1 MKALPYRVTLLL
13 IGGVCIEN
21 KYFFLTSKEAFDY
34 AVELDIEYRVIL
46 KQQVV
51 LTIEAL
57 TNKSI

>member
-21 KYFFLTSKEAFDY
+21 KYFLTSKEAFDY
-34 AVELDIEYRVIL
+34 AVELDIEYRLIL

-51 LTIEAL
+51 LTIEEL
-57 TNKSI
+57 TNPK

>member
-1 MKALPYRVTLLL
+1 MKTLPYRVTLLL

-21 KYFFLTSKEAFDY
+21 KYFLTSKEAFDY
-34 AVELDIEYRVIL
+34 AVELNIEYKLIL

>member
-1 MKALPYRVTLLL
+1 MKTLPYRVTLLL

-21 KYFFLTSKEAFDY
+21 KYFLTSKEALDY
-34 AVELDIEYRVIL
+34 AVELDVKYRVIL
-46 KQQVV
+46 KQQIV